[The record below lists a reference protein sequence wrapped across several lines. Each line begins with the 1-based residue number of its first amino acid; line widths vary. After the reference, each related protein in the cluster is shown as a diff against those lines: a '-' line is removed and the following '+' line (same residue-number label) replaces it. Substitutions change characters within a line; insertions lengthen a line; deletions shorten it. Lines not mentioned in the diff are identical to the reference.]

1 MSIEFGPPPK
11 LHSST
16 PKPPALRFTC
26 QTHEHRNPTRKFEC
40 VDGMK
45 KHSIVETV
53 SRNDTLLSLLSK
65 YNEQVADGHKCGDIT
80 RVELSENDK
89 FAKKFAE
96 ADEREKAD
104 GKDLT
109 CHMDLVVDESERRG
123 IPIKLLN
130 DVKIKSHAVTLG
142 GQGGVKTQTLASPNQ
157 FKYAR
162 GNSAVVEPAVE
173 APRRSIKTPPK
184 PPYLPVL
191 NDKNGFEDED
201 ARSAPALRSVEPPVF
216 ALEQIGDTGNLP
228 PVVSQ
233 TKKFEQFKPRLRN
246 EVEPFDPI
254 EEYVPRLPV
263 DNDDYDDLD
272 DFDELD
278 DFEKLDFTTRSDL
291 PPSPQATLQTR

>member
-11 LHSST
+11 PHSSA

-26 QTHEHRNPTRKFEC
+26 QTHENRNPTRKFEC

-65 YNEQVADGHKCGDIT
+65 YNEQVADGPKCGDIT

-130 DVKIKSHAVTLG
+130 HNPGEIVIKSHAVTLG

-201 ARSAPALRSVEPPVF
+201 ARSAPALRSVEP
-216 ALEQIGDTGNLP
+216 
-228 PVVSQ
+228 
-233 TKKFEQFKPRLRN
+233 
-246 EVEPFDPI
+246 I